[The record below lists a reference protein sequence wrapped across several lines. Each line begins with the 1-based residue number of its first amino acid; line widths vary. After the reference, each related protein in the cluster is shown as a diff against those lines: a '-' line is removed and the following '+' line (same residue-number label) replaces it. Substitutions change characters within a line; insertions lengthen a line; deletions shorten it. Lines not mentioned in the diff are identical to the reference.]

1 MAKKE
6 TGKVVLSK
14 KKSVGGHAKS
24 DSDNKTSKMYSKKYK
39 GQGR

>member
-24 DSDNKTSKMYSKKYK
+24 DSDNKTSKMYNKKYR